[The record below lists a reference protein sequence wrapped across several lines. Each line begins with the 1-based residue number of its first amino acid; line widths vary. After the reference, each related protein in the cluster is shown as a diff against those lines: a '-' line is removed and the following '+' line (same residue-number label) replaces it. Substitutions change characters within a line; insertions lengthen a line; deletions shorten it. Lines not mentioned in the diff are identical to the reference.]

1 MPARAEIQKEIE
13 STKKTAQDTV
23 RRRFIH
29 DLAKYTGRDTII
41 YMSGFTS
48 IKAPLL
54 PPTIQ
59 SITVQDIQGFMAALN
74 GLKSKELDLIIHS
87 PGGSLEA
94 ADQIVQYLRSKF
106 DHIRAIIPQNAM
118 SAATMISCACDEII
132 MGKQS
137 AIGPIDPQITLPGP
151 HGQVTAPAQSILDDF
166 EKAKSSIIEDPRT
179 APLWITRI
187 NSLPPGILKI
197 CNDTID
203 NAKSKVTEWLDSYMF
218 KNTDKKG
225 SEIAEWL
232 GSATEHK
239 THGRPIGIKLAQNK
253 GLVVKALEDDQELQE
268 KVLSV
273 FHAAAVTLD
282 ITPIFKFIEN
292 HKDKGWFMAA
302 ELMQSAL
309 PIQQQLM
316 PKIPMKRPP
325 IPNSPV

>member
-13 STKKTAQDTV
+13 STRSTVQDTI
-23 RRRFIH
+23 RRRFLH
-29 DLAKYTGRDTII
+29 ELAEYTGRDTII

-48 IKAPLL
+48 IKAPML

-59 SITVQDIQGFMAALN
+59 AINVADIQGFMAALN
-74 GLKSKELDLIIHS
+74 GLKRKELDLIIHS

-106 DHIRAIIPQNAM
+106 NHIRAIIPQNAM

-151 HGQVTAPAQSILDDF
+151 HGQFTAPAQSILDDF

-187 NSLPPGILKI
+187 NSLPPGILNI
-197 CNDTID
+197 CDNTID
-203 NAKSKVTEWLDSYMF
+203 NAKSKVAEWLDKYMF
-218 KNTDKKG
+218 KDATEKKG
-225 SEIAEWL
+225 AAIAEWL
-232 GSATEHK
+232 GKATEHK
-239 THGRPIGIKLAQNK
+239 THGRPIGITLAIEK
-253 GLVVKALEDDQELQE
+253 GLVVKALEDDQALQD

-273 FHAAAVTLD
+273 FHASAVTLD
-282 ITPIFKFIEN
+282 VTPVFKFIEN
-292 HKDKGWFMAA
+292 HIDKGWFLAA
-302 ELMQSAL
+302 EVVQ
-309 PIQQQLM
+309 
-316 PKIPMKRPP
+316 PP
-325 IPNSPV
+325 IMPNKPMQPTR

>member
-13 STKKTAQDTV
+13 TARSTAQDTI
-23 RRRFIH
+23 RRRFLH
-29 DLAKYTGRDTII
+29 DLAKYTGRDTIV

-48 IKAPLL
+48 VKAAIL

-59 SITVQDIQGFMAALN
+59 AITVEDIQGFMAALN
-74 GLKSKELDLIIHS
+74 GLKSKQLDLIIHS

-94 ADQIVQYLRSKF
+94 AEQIVQYLRSKF

-151 HGQVTAPAQSILDDF
+151 HGLFTAPAQSILDDF
-166 EKAKSSIIEDPRT
+166 EKAKASIVADPRT

-187 NSLPPGILKI
+187 NNLPPGILNI
-197 CNDTID
+197 CNNTIS
-203 NAKSKVTEWLDSYMF
+203 NAKTKVAEWLDRFMF
-218 KNTDKKG
+218 KSTNEKRGT
-225 SEIAEWL
+225 EIAEWL

-239 THGRPIGIKLAQNK
+239 THGRPIGISLAREK
-253 GLVVKALEDDQELQE
+253 GLIVKALEDDQDFQD

-273 FHAAAVTLD
+273 FHASAVTLD
-282 ITPIFKFIEN
+282 VTPVFKFIEN
-292 HKDKGWFMAA
+292 HLDKGWFLAA
-302 ELMQSAL
+302 ELV
-309 PIQQQLM
+309 QQ
-316 PKIPMKRPP
+316 IPM
-325 IPNSPV
+325 PNKPMQPTR